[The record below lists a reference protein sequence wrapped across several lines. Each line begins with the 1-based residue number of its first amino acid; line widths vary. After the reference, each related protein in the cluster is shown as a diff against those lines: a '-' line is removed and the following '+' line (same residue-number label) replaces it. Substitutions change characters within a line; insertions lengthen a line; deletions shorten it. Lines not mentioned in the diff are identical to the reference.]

1 MRGDP
6 GGRKLGKNWMR
17 GEGPRRKRSEES
29 GSERVMKISRT
40 ARFKKAWEELN
51 EEEKSVAP
59 RGVRSLAA
67 CFDESPL

>member
-1 MRGDP
+1 LRGDP

-51 EEEKSVAP
+51 EEEKSVA
-59 RGVRSLAA
+59 RKALRNLAV
-67 CFDESPL
+67 CFHDSPL